1 MRKTVAVVVLRNDGK
16 KHSVSINKDGE
27 MCIISVGRSVGQLR
41 LQRAVR
47 PFHGDVVFA
56 RGIDHGKIPSFTS
69 DAYREE
75 LLFRSFISLALS
87 LPGLGLTVGVND
99 IFGRYSTRL
108 LPLVRHAAEVRI
120 RTHAELDDFC
130 ESCILTTGTC
140 PFVSKYPSVI
150 DHCELLFDP
159 YGAGVEAGT
168 VFGKGG
174 CSVDPDALKLP
185 ERYRAITKMGV
196 DAIDLAA
203 LLSLESEAFAPE
215 NCMPIDPALPISY
228 KFVP

>member
-1 MRKTVAVVVLRNDGK
+1 MELQNVELFKGVTCASIDAMMSCFRPEVRKFKKGDTILVFEPEIKSLCVLLSGK
-16 KHSVSINKDGE
+16 AHLYCVDSEGE
-27 MCIISVGRSVGQLR
+27 Y
-41 LQRAVR
+41 
-47 PFHGDVVFA
+47 
-56 RGIDHGKIPSFTS
+56 T
-69 DAYREE
+69 
-75 LLFRSFISLALS
+75 LLENY
-87 LPGLGLTVGVND
+87 GVND

-130 ESCILTTGTC
+130 QSCILRAGTC

-174 CSVDPDALKLP
+174 CSVDPDALRLP
-185 ERYRAITKMGV
+185 ERYKTITRMGV

-215 NCMPIDPALPISY
+215 NCMPTNA
-228 KFVP
+228 VPPLFSKAVP